1 MTDENIKS
9 VVKETVNELLG
20 NSMIKYSELIIYEQ
34 IGERLREYYKEP
46 GKDPDIAKALSQ
58 IKDHHYYN
66 VLEMYYKD
74 NRTLESIADKC
85 YVDISTI
92 VRNKKA
98 LCIKIFNLIN

>member
-46 GKDPDIAKALSQ
+46 DKDPDLS
-58 IKDHHYYN
+58 
-66 VLEMYYKD
+66 
-74 NRTLESIADKC
+74 
-85 YVDISTI
+85 
-92 VRNKKA
+92 
-98 LCIKIFNLIN
+98 LIHI